1 MSIRTIVHR
10 DEFPDVRKDFEAVH
24 PPTREAPFRAAY
36 TGVAADVLPW
46 LRAADT
52 SWSALG
58 MRRPAA
64 PTAPPSRDLIEY
76 QTAVSC
82 AMHADYERH
91 LDTLTA
97 VDDISAAIA
106 DGTDA
111 HAVRMALAPI
121 AELLELPLP
130 GSDWVTDLRAVL
142 PVAMPKA
149 EVA

>member
-1 MSIRTIVHR
+1 MVHR

-24 PPTREAPFRAAY
+24 PPKREPFRSAY
-36 TGVAADVLPW
+36 TGVAADVLPE

-58 MRRPAA
+58 MRRPTA
-64 PTAPPSRDLIEY
+64 PPAPPSRDLIEY

-91 LDTLTA
+91 LDTLATL
-97 VDDISAAIA
+97 DGISAVLIEHPALLA
-106 DGTDA
+106 YPSHPG
-111 HAVRMALAPI
+111 VRLGLRRALAGLD
-121 AELLELPLP
+121 EPLP
-130 GSDWVTDLRAVL
+130 GSDWAADLRAVL
-142 PVAMPKA
+142 PVATPKT